1 MQSNVRQRVGEKEA
15 TGNRQQAEQAVP
27 RGLWPVVSLLVHSP
41 SMRITLLGTG
51 GPRPDPARQ
60 GPATLV
66 QVAGLR
72 LLFDAGRG
80 VATQLAKADV
90 SLNEI
95 DAVFLTHHHF
105 DHIGGLGDLLM
116 AAWNNG
122 RTRPLN
128 VYGPHGT
135 RSIVEALFSQIYSSD
150 IQFRIRE
157 GEVIGAPVPHPSDLF
172 RAFDVKTGVIE
183 SNPRLSLEVGSI
195 EHGSLALELDDDDW
209 GAVGYRVA
217 GDDRSVFIAGDAVA
231 GRDLGRLA
239 LDVDALVICAY
250 LTGDEIVRDEDQFL
264 SERILAGAPQAA
276 QIAAD
281 NNVRQLI
288 LTHIR
293 QKPADALEAMAREVR
308 GIYDGDLV
316 IGQDL
321 LEIEV

>member
-1 MQSNVRQRVGEKEA
+1 
-15 TGNRQQAEQAVP
+15 
-27 RGLWPVVSLLVHSP
+27 
-41 SMRITLLGTG
+41 MRITLLGTG

-66 QVAGLR
+66 EVAGLR

-80 VATQLAKADV
+80 VTTQLAKAGI
-90 SLNEI
+90 SLDEI
-95 DAVFLTHHHF
+95 DAVFITHHHF

-128 VYGPHGT
+128 VYGPRGM
-135 RSIVEALFSQIYSSD
+135 RSIVEALFNQIYASD
-150 IQFRIRE
+150 IRFRIRE
-157 GEVIGAPVPHPSDLF
+157 AEVIGAPVLHPSDIF
-172 RAFDVKTGVIE
+172 RAFDVKAGVIE
-183 SNPRLSLEVGSI
+183 SSPRLTLEAGSV
-195 EHGSLALELDDDDW
+195 EHGSAALDFHNDQW
-209 GAVGYRVA
+209 GAIGYRIE
-217 GDDRSVFIAGDAVA
+217 GDDRTVVIAGDAVA

-239 LDVDALVICAY
+239 RGADSLVICAY
-250 LTGDEIVRDEDQFL
+250 LAGDEIVRDEDRFL
-264 SERILAGAPQAA
+264 SEHILAGAPQAA

-281 NNVRQLI
+281 AGVRQLV

-293 QKPADALEAMAREVR
+293 QKPADSLEAMAREVR

-321 LEIEV
+321 LEFEV

>member
-1 MQSNVRQRVGEKEA
+1 
-15 TGNRQQAEQAVP
+15 
-27 RGLWPVVSLLVHSP
+27 
-41 SMRITLLGTG
+41 MRITLLGTG

-66 QVAGLR
+66 EVAGLR

-90 SLNEI
+90 SLHEI

-128 VYGPHGT
+128 VYGPPGT
-135 RSIVEALFSQIYSSD
+135 RSIVGTLFSQIYASD
-150 IQFRIRE
+150 IRFRMRE
-157 GEVIGAPVPHPSDLF
+157 AEHLHSPIEHPAEIF
-172 RAFDVKTGVIE
+172 RSYDIKTGVIE
-183 SNPRLSLEVGSI
+183 SNESFRLEVGAV
-195 EHGSLALELDDDDW
+195 EHGGLALELGDDEW
-209 GAVGYRVA
+209 NALGYRVE
-217 GDDRSVFIAGDAVA
+217 GDDRVVTIAGDAVA

-239 LDVDALVICAY
+239 LDTDALVICAY
-250 LTGDEIVRDEDQFL
+250 LSGDEIVRDEDRFL
-264 SERILAGAPQAA
+264 AEHILAGASQAA
-276 QIAAD
+276 QVAVDAGA
-281 NNVRQLI
+281 RRLI

-293 QKPADALEAMAREVR
+293 QKSAESLEAMDREVR
-308 GIYDGDLV
+308 RVYDGGLV

-321 LEIEV
+321 LELEI

>member
-1 MQSNVRQRVGEKEA
+1 
-15 TGNRQQAEQAVP
+15 
-27 RGLWPVVSLLVHSP
+27 
-41 SMRITLLGTG
+41 MRITLLGTG

-90 SLNEI
+90 SLHEI
-95 DAVFLTHHHF
+95 DAVFITHHHF

-128 VYGPHGT
+128 VYGPPGT
-135 RSIVEALFSQIYSSD
+135 RSIVGTFFDQIYASD
-150 IQFRIRE
+150 IRFRMRE
-157 GEVIGAPVPHPSDLF
+157 GEVNGAPVPHPSNVL

-183 SNPRLSLEVGSI
+183 SNPRLRLEVGSV
-195 EHGSLALELDDDDW
+195 EHGSLALELGDDEW
-209 GAVGYRVA
+209 GAVGYRIE
-217 GDDRSVFIAGDAVA
+217 GDDRSVAIAGDAVA
-231 GRDLGRLA
+231 GGELDRLA
-239 LDVDALVICAY
+239 HDVDALVICAY
-250 LTGDEIVRDEDQFL
+250 LAGDEILRDEDRFL
-264 SERILAGAPQAA
+264 SEHILAGAPQAA
-276 QIAAD
+276 QIALAAG
-281 NNVRQLI
+281 VRQLV

-293 QKPADALEAMAREVR
+293 QKPVDALEGMAREVR
-308 GIYDGDLV
+308 SIYDGDLV

>member
-1 MQSNVRQRVGEKEA
+1 
-15 TGNRQQAEQAVP
+15 
-27 RGLWPVVSLLVHSP
+27 
-41 SMRITLLGTG
+41 MRITLLGTG

-90 SLNEI
+90 SLHEI
-95 DAVFLTHHHF
+95 DAVFITHHHF

-116 AAWNNG
+116 AVWNNG

-128 VYGPHGT
+128 VYGPPGT
-135 RSIVEALFSQIYSSD
+135 RSIVGTFFNQIYASD
-150 IQFRIRE
+150 IRFRMRE
-157 GEVIGAPVPHPSDLF
+157 GEVNGAPVPHPSDVLS
-172 RAFDVKTGVIE
+172 AFDVKTGVIE
-183 SNPRLSLEVGSI
+183 SNPKLRLEVGSV
-195 EHGSLALELDDDDW
+195 EHGSLALELDDDEW
-209 GAVGYRVA
+209 GAVGYRIE
-217 GDDRSVFIAGDAVA
+217 GDDRSVAIAGDAVA
-231 GRDLGRLA
+231 GGELDRLA
-239 LDVDALVICAY
+239 HDVDTLVICAY
-250 LTGDEIVRDEDQFL
+250 LAGDEILRDEDRFL
-264 SERILAGAPQAA
+264 SEHILAGAPQAA
-276 QIAAD
+276 QIATD

-293 QKPADALEAMAREVR
+293 QKPADALEGMAREVR
-308 GIYDGDLV
+308 GIYDGGLV

>member
-1 MQSNVRQRVGEKEA
+1 
-15 TGNRQQAEQAVP
+15 
-27 RGLWPVVSLLVHSP
+27 
-41 SMRITLLGTG
+41 MRITLLGTG

-66 QVAGLR
+66 EVAGLR

-80 VATQLAKADV
+80 VATQLAKAEI
-90 SLNEI
+90 SLDEI
-95 DAVFLTHHHF
+95 DAVFITHHHF

-135 RSIVEALFSQIYSSD
+135 RTIVEALFNQIYASD
-150 IQFRIRE
+150 IRFRIRE
-157 GEVIGAPVPHPSDLF
+157 AEVIGSPVPHPSDIF
-172 RAFDVKTGVIE
+172 RAFDVNAGVIE
-183 SNPRLSLEVGSI
+183 SNPKLKLEVGSV
-195 EHGSLALELDDDDW
+195 EHGSLALELDTDDW
-209 GAVGYRVA
+209 NAVGYRIE
-217 GDDRSVFIAGDAVA
+217 GDDRAVAIAGDAVA

-250 LTGDEIVRDEDQFL
+250 LSGDEIVHDDDRFL
-264 SERILAGAPQAA
+264 SEHILAGASQAA
-276 QIAAD
+276 QIAVDAGA
-281 NNVRQLI
+281 RRLI

-293 QKPADALEAMAREVR
+293 QKPAESLEAMDREVR
-308 GIYDGDLV
+308 SLYDGGLV

-321 LEIEV
+321 LELEI

>member
-1 MQSNVRQRVGEKEA
+1 
-15 TGNRQQAEQAVP
+15 
-27 RGLWPVVSLLVHSP
+27 
-41 SMRITLLGTG
+41 MRITLLGTG
-51 GPRPDPARQ
+51 GPRPDPSRQ

-66 QVAGLR
+66 EVAGLR

-90 SLNEI
+90 SLHEI

-128 VYGPHGT
+128 VYGPPGT
-135 RSIVEALFSQIYSSD
+135 RSIVGTLFSQIYASD

-157 GEVIGAPVPHPSDLF
+157 GEHIGSPISHPSDIVH
-172 RAFDVKTGVIE
+172 AFDVESGVIE
-183 SNPRLSLEVGSI
+183 STPQFRLEVGRV
-195 EHGSLALELDDDDW
+195 EHGSLALELADDEW
-209 GAVGYRVA
+209 TAVGYRIE
-217 GDDRSVFIAGDAVA
+217 GDDRTVAVAGDAVA

-239 LDVDALVICAY
+239 LDVDSLVICAY
-250 LTGDEIVRDEDQFL
+250 LAGDEILRDEDRFL
-264 SERILAGAPQAA
+264 SEHILAGAPQAA
-276 QIAAD
+276 QIALDAG
-281 NNVRQLI
+281 VRQLI

-293 QKPADALEAMAREVR
+293 QKPVDSLEAMAREVR

-321 LEIEV
+321 LEIQV

>member
-1 MQSNVRQRVGEKEA
+1 
-15 TGNRQQAEQAVP
+15 
-27 RGLWPVVSLLVHSP
+27 
-41 SMRITLLGTG
+41 MRITLLGTG

-80 VATQLAKADV
+80 VATQLAKTDI

-128 VYGPHGT
+128 IYGPHGT
-135 RSIVEALFSQIYSSD
+135 RGIVEALFTQIYTSD
-150 IQFRIRE
+150 IRFRIRE
-157 GEVIGAPVPHPSDLF
+157 AEVIGSPVPHPSEVF
-172 RAFDVKTGVIE
+172 RAFDVKSGVIE
-183 SNPRLSLEVGSI
+183 SSPQFRLEVGSV
-195 EHGSLALELDDDDW
+195 EHGSLALELDEDEW
-209 GAVGYRVA
+209 SAVGYRVE
-217 GDDRSVFIAGDAVA
+217 GDDRSVAIAGDVVA

-250 LTGDEIVRDEDQFL
+250 LAGDEILRDQDRFL
-264 SERILAGAPQAA
+264 SESILAGAPQAG

-281 NNVRQLI
+281 AGVRQLI

-293 QKPADALEAMAREVR
+293 QKPADALETMARDVR
-308 GIYDGDLV
+308 GIYDGGLV

-321 LEIEV
+321 LEIEI